1 MKRHLLSAIAIAA
14 MAVGT
19 AAQAGP
25 VIIDGTDS
33 ADHGSFNGVANV
45 NGWEYMQRALTN
57 LGNSVIASAA
67 DVVTV
72 IGTDSG
78 SQSRNA
84 ITSAFNLAGLAGWT
98 INYVSGA
105 AAINAFMS
113 TLSTTTTG
121 ILYLSTA
128 GLVSGDMDTA
138 ELAAVNAAAAQ
149 INTFVGGSGNPAAG
163 GALFAQG
170 EDGAGS
176 FGWLS
181 TLIPGLIA
189 TDVGA
194 AGIGTDVTLTAAGT
208 TAFPGL
214 SNADLAGAD
223 PWHNYFSGSLG
234 GLSVLGVANDR
245 QGVSRSIIL
254 GGGAGTI
261 LQCGQPGQPA
271 CPTVPEPGSMLLV
284 ATAGL
289 ALLGLRRRRQ
299 GK

>member
-14 MAVGT
+14 MAVGS

-33 ADHGSFNGVANV
+33 ADHGSFNGTANV
-45 NGWEYMQRALTN
+45 LGWEYMQRALTN
-57 LGNSVIASAA
+57 LGTSVNAATA

-72 IGTDSG
+72 IGANSG
-78 SQSRNA
+78 TQSRNA
-84 ITSAFNLAGLAGWT
+84 IASAFSFAGLAGWN
-98 INYVSGA
+98 INFVDGA

-128 GLVSGDMDTA
+128 GLVNGDMDA
-138 ELAAVNAAAAQ
+138 NELAAVNAASAQ
-149 INTFVGGSGNPAAG
+149 INAFVGGSGNPAAG

-170 EDGAGS
+170 EIGTGA

-181 TLIPGLIA
+181 TLIPGIVS
-189 TDVGA
+189 TSVGGG
-194 AGIGTDVTLTAAGT
+194 GIGTDITLTAAGT
-208 TAFPGL
+208 AAFPGL
-214 SNADLAGAD
+214 TNGDLAGAD
-223 PWHNYFSGSLG
+223 PWHNYFSGNLG
-234 GLSVLGVANDR
+234 GLSVLGVAPDGS
-245 QGVSRSIIL
+245 GVSRNIIL
-254 GGGAGTI
+254 GGGAGTL

-271 CPTVPEPGSMLLV
+271 CPTVPEPGSMVLV